1 MSTSITKP
9 RIVVIIGTTGVG
21 KSQLAVTLAEKFNGE
36 IINGDALQLYEGLP
50 IATNKLPDAQRKSI
64 PHHLLS
70 CIRLDEETWTVGK
83 YVRSASAIIENLIA
97 RGKFPIVVGGT
108 HYYTQSLLFEDSLI
122 ETETSDRLSVQAQEK
137 KWPILAASTQEML
150 EQLYV
155 IDPEIASRWHPNDRR
170 KIRHSLE
177 VYLTS
182 GRRPSDLYHEQ
193 HSANPGRE
201 PPQDPVNEQGSQG
214 IETAG
219 QSTSSLRFNALVV
232 WINTDLDKLSARLDQ
247 RVEQMVDNGLIEEVQ
262 SMQARL
268 QTLERSRTPVDSS
281 KGIWTA
287 IGFKEL
293 LPYVSGCGATGAKLN
308 ATRSEE
314 LKKQGIALTKTATR
328 QYAKQQ
334 QKWIRGKFLRALKEM
349 DALGKLIFLDGTE
362 LPQWPQNVEA
372 IATDAV
378 SAFLRGESLPGSAAP
393 PTVDRDI
400 LTPKVKMQIRARYC
414 ETCNITVMTQ
424 QEWDAHPR
432 SKKHRK
438 ATKPRV
444 NWQALYPK
452 AHVQSDDLYEKSLY
466 DNG

>member
-1 MSTSITKP
+1 MTKP
-9 RIVVIIGTTGVG
+9 QIVVIIGTTGVG

-50 IATNKLPDAQRKSI
+50 IATNKLPNAQRKSI

-70 CIRLDEETWTVGK
+70 CIGLDEETWTVGK
-83 YVRSASAIIENLIA
+83 YVRNASAIIENLVA
-97 RGKFPIVVGGT
+97 HGKLPIVVGGT
-108 HYYTQSLLFEDSLI
+108 HYYTQSLLFEDSLV
-122 ETETSDRLSVQAQEK
+122 ETETTKRLSVQSQEK

-150 EQLYV
+150 KQLNV

-177 VYLTS
+177 VYFTS
-182 GRRPSDLYHEQ
+182 GRKPSDLYREQ
-193 HSANPGRE
+193 HSANPRRVSA
-201 PPQDPVNEQGSQG
+201 QDSVNEQSSQG
-214 IETAG
+214 VETAG
-219 QSTSSLRFNALVV
+219 QPTFPLRYDALIL

-247 RVEQMVDNGLIEEVQ
+247 RMDQMVDNGLIEEVQ
-262 SMQARL
+262 SMQGRL
-268 QTLERSRTPVDSS
+268 QTLERSGTPVDSS

-293 LPYVSGCGATGAKLN
+293 LPYASRCGAAGAELN

-314 LKKQGIALTKTATR
+314 LEKQGVALTKTATR

-334 QKWIRGKFLRALKEM
+334 QKWIRGKLLRALKEK
-349 DALGKLIFLDGTE
+349 DALRRLVVLDGTE

-372 IATDAV
+372 IATNAV
-378 SAFLRGESLPGSAAP
+378 SAFLRGESLPKSAAL
-393 PTVDRDI
+393 PTVNNDI
-400 LTPKVKMQIRARYC
+400 LTPKAKTQIRARYC

-438 ATKPRV
+438 ATKPHID
-444 NWQALYPK
+444 WQALYPK
-452 AHVQSDDLYEKSLY
+452 AHVQDDDLHERSSC
-466 DNG
+466 DNR